1 MPLPADRAVPC
12 NSEDG
17 CTTVMWYKERP
28 MMRPMAWS
36 YEPRRK
42 VQLVSGAVELKPWLV
57 EIHDAPGELMLSQ
70 VEISSRLLN
79 VVIPC
84 LL

>member
-36 YEPRRK
+36 CEPGAK
-42 VQLVSGAVELKPWLV
+42 CSWSLVP
-57 EIHDAPGELMLSQ
+57 
-70 VEISSRLLN
+70 
-79 VVIPC
+79 
-84 LL
+84 